1 MYLNHITLNTGHVA
15 RTNRAD
21 VASEITTLLGE
32 WLPAIINSGQH
43 HPLPVPALAQYS
55 AQAFVQDGG
64 LVVTVYGP
72 EPDIGPRLPWMTF
85 GVAHKSRHAESLWC
99 LLVAN
104 FGAHPAAKR
113 PSVPWCA
120 VAVLPTAPLDAK
132 ILGWLADFE
141 RCVAWARRCKTNST
155 SSCA

>member
-1 MYLNHITLNTGHVA
+1 VA
-15 RTNRAD
+15 AE
-21 VASEITTLLGE
+21 VTTLLGS
-32 WLPAIINSGQH
+32 WLPNVINSGKY

-72 EPDIGPRLPWMTF
+72 EPDIGPRLPWVTF
-85 GVAHKSRHAESLWC
+85 GVAHKSRHAEALWC

-104 FGAHPAAKR
+104 FGAHPTAKR
-113 PSVPWCA
+113 PSIPWCA
-120 VAVLPTAPLDAK
+120 VAVLPTAPLDPK

-141 RCVAWARRCKTNST
+141 RCIAWARITRNPELRAIHDKP
-155 SSCA
+155 